1 MSLLLSLST
10 FCCIFANYSSLQQIR
25 NKQFT
30 HTTMKKNLMILAL
43 LLFTMLTGVQAQKKF
58 SLYAVGF
65 YNQENLFDT
74 CHDEGKRDYDFLPN
88 GSYKWNGLK
97 YKNKLHNM
105 AQALADL
112 GTDKLPGV
120 GCAAIGLSEVE
131 NSRVLDA
138 LIEQPALK
146 QRGYKYVHVEGPD
159 RRGIDCALLY
169 NPRFFTVRDVKLVPY
184 VPEEKKDS
192 GFVTRGYLTVS
203 GTMAGENVAII
214 VCHWPSRFS
223 TSYYREVAARQVR
236 VVKDSLMRADKNCK
250 VMVMGDMNDDPTNKS
265 MTEGL
270 SCKSNISE
278 VGKNDMYNP
287 WYNILVKEGRG
298 TLFYNGSWNLFD
310 QIVMSPNMI
319 NPKGSKDYSTLK
331 LFQNQI
337 HIRPYLLQSEGKY
350 KGAPKRTTAGGVWLN
365 GYSDHLPVV
374 VYLVKEQK

>member
-1 MSLLLSLST
+1 M
-10 FCCIFANYSSLQQIR
+10 
-25 NKQFT
+25 
-30 HTTMKKNLMILAL
+30 
-43 LLFTMLTGVQAQKKF
+43 
-58 SLYAVGF
+58 
-65 YNQENLFDT
+65 
-74 CHDEGKRDYDFLPN
+74 
-88 GSYKWNGLK
+88 
-97 YKNKLHNM
+97 
-105 AQALADL
+105 
-112 GTDKLPGV
+112 
-120 GCAAIGLSEVE
+120 
-131 NSRVLDA
+131 
-138 LIEQPALK
+138 
-146 QRGYKYVHVEGPD
+146 
-159 RRGIDCALLY
+159 
-169 NPRFFTVRDVKLVPY
+169 RDVKLVPY

-331 LFQNQI
+331 FFQNQI

>member
-1 MSLLLSLST
+1 MKKYFLILAMLLLT
-10 FCCIFANYSSLQQIR
+10 VVIGA
-25 NKQFT
+25 
-30 HTTMKKNLMILAL
+30 
-43 LLFTMLTGVQAQKKF
+43 QAQKKF
-58 SLYAVGF
+58 NLYAVGF

-88 GSYKWNGLK
+88 GSYKWNSLK
-97 YKNKLHNM
+97 YNHKLRNM

-120 GCAAIGLSEVE
+120 GCAAIGLAEVE

-138 LIEQPALK
+138 LIEQQPLK
-146 QRGYKYVHVEGPD
+146 ERGYKYVHIEGPD
-159 RRGIDCALLY
+159 QRGIDCALLY
-169 NPRFFTVRDVKLVPY
+169 NPRYFTVRDVKLIPY
-184 VPEEKKDS
+184 VPEQEKDS
-192 GFVTRGYLTVS
+192 AFYTRGYLTVS
-203 GTMAGENVAII
+203 GTMAGEHVSII

-223 TSYYREVAARQVR
+223 SSPYREVAARQVR
-236 VVKDSLMRADKNCK
+236 VLKDSLMRADKNCK

-270 SCKSNISE
+270 SCKPNINE

-287 WYNILVKEGRG
+287 WYNVLVKEGRG

-310 QIVMSPNMI
+310 QIVMSPNML
-319 NPKGSKDYSTLK
+319 NMNGSKDYSTLK
-331 LFQNQI
+331 FFQNQI

-350 KGAPKRTTAGGVWLN
+350 KGAPKRTTAGGVWLD

-374 VYLVKEQK
+374 VYLAKEAK

>member
-1 MSLLLSLST
+1 
-10 FCCIFANYSSLQQIR
+10 
-25 NKQFT
+25 
-30 HTTMKKNLMILAL
+30 MKKKLLILAL
-43 LLFTMLTGVQAQKKF
+43 MLLAIVTGTQAQKKYN
-58 SLYAVGF
+58 LYAVGF

-74 CHDEGKRDYDFLPN
+74 CHDEGKRDYDFLPG

-97 YKNKLHNM
+97 YSHKLHNM

-112 GTDKLPGV
+112 GTDKLPGI
-120 GCAAIGLSEVE
+120 GCAVIGLSEVE
-131 NSRVLDA
+131 NSKVLDDLTA
-138 LIEQPALK
+138 QPALK
-146 QRGYKYVHVEGPD
+146 ARGYKYVHIEGPD

-169 NPRFFTVRDVKLVPY
+169 NPRFFSVRDVKLVPY
-184 VPEEKKDS
+184 VPEQKKDS
-192 GFVTRGYLTVS
+192 GFVTRGFLTVS
-203 GTMAGENVAII
+203 GTMAGEHVAII

-236 VVKDSLMRADKNCK
+236 VIKDSLLAADKNCK

-270 SCKSNISE
+270 SCKANISE
-278 VGKNDMYNP
+278 VGTNDMYNP
-287 WYNILVKEGRG
+287 WHNILAKEGRG

-310 QIVMSPNMI
+310 QIVMSPNMLC
-319 NPKGSKDYSTLK
+319 PKGSKDYATLK
-331 LFQNQI
+331 FFQNQI

-350 KGAPKRTTAGGVWLN
+350 KGAPKRTTAGGVWLD